1 MLESLA
7 RRNLRREARHHRSLA
22 SPGVSVPWRKESRPK
37 SGRPR
42 IARELRDL
50 IREMS
55 AANPL
60 WGAPKIH
67 GELLKLGIQVSEA
80 TVSRYMPRQKTKPS
94 QTWKTFLANHV
105 QDLASIDFF
114 TVPTATFRVL
124 YVFLVLS
131 HDRRRVV
138 HFNVTA
144 NPTAEWTGRQIVE
157 AFPWDTTPKYLLRD
171 GDGIYGETFLS
182 AVKTLGIEGL
192 RTAPHSPWQKDYASH
207 CTSLVRSVMNGVLGR
222 LSMSFC

>member
-1 MLESLA
+1 MLDIVIALIRSLVSA
-7 RRNLRREARHHRSLA
+7 LGSRRNLALENLALRQQLAVAKRHMRPSNLTDADRIFWIVLARCWSRWRDVVFVVKPDTIVRWHRLWFRYY
-22 SPGVSVPWRKESRPK
+22 WRKKSRPK

-42 IARELRDL
+42 IVSELRDL
-50 IREMS
+50 IRGMS

-80 TVSRYMPRQKTKPS
+80 TVSRYMPRRKTKPT

-114 TVPTATFRVL
+114 TVPTAPFRVL
-124 YVFLVLS
+124 YVLPVLS

-144 NPTAEWTGRQIVE
+144 NPTSEWTG
-157 AFPWDTTPKYLLRD
+157 
-171 GDGIYGETFLS
+171 
-182 AVKTLGIEGL
+182 
-192 RTAPHSPWQKDYASH
+192 
-207 CTSLVRSVMNGVLGR
+207 
-222 LSMSFC
+222 